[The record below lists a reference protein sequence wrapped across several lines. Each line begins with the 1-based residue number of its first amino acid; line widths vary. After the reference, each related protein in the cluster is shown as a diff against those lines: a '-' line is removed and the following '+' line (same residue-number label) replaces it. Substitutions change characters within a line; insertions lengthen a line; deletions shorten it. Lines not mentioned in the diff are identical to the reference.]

1 MCNSQLCIVWH
12 IKHIQ
17 KCITNL
23 KKKHILIHGSSCVFC
38 YLHLSFELKGL
49 CDLHLWICDALIW
62 LWLMA
67 VKDVCVRQLW
77 SIVSLAAHPPALESW
92 WSFWHQSD
100 NLASPYGRVIW
111 DSGNVKNQTR
121 RLDVWDSVYEEGPLR
136 QAPRLSIRMI
146 ILTLPSDYYL
156 VMTSIVFVLT
166 IQIERRRCCQGPLVF
181 PWTGHTS
188 PRSRFKLCTKTFCQ
202 QVSQMFLAIL
212 SSVQNKGNLCFIW

>member
-1 MCNSQLCIVWH
+1 MS
-12 IKHIQ
+12 
-17 KCITNL
+17 
-23 KKKHILIHGSSCVFC
+23 
-38 YLHLSFELKGL
+38 
-49 CDLHLWICDALIW
+49 
-62 LWLMA
+62 

-111 DSGNVKNQTR
+111 DSGNVKSQTR
-121 RLDVWDSVYEEGPLR
+121 RLDVWDTVYEKGPLR

-156 VMTSIVFVLT
+156 VMTCIVFVLT

-212 SSVQNKGNLCFIW
+212 SSGQNKGNLCFIW